1 MGIKQSP
8 DGCEQSRHN
17 QLDYRGINMAN
28 PKITSASKAVSIT
41 TPGKYSA
48 GNGLYLVVGKGGSKS
63 WIFQYRWNGKRPE
76 IGLGSFNNG
85 KGVTLAQARDKVYH
99 LRQSMNEGIEP
110 RSVIRNATS
119 TNPTFSACADAFI
132 AEKQHEWSNA
142 KHSWQWSRSLEM
154 YAYPVLGD
162 MPIDKIDTEHIL
174 AALKPIWTT
183 KTETATRVRGRIE
196 QILSWAIAMKHRNGP
211 NPAIW
216 RGNLEMLMAAPSR
229 IRTVEHHPAMDYEQI
244 PEFMQQ
250 LREKQGQTSRALEL
264 CILTTTRT
272 SEIMKAKWDEFE
284 GDTWLVPAE
293 RMKTKRAHRIPLT
306 PRALEILEQLPR
318 VDDSQY
324 LFPGFQRG
332 NPTMSIATMLKYL
345 REVMGH
351 KTLTVH
357 GFRSTF
363 STWANDTTHHPVN
376 IVEAQLAHVIGNKV
390 QAAYDRGDKLQK
402 RLNLLLDW
410 QNYCYSEA
418 A

>member
-1 MGIKQSP
+1 MGIKKLRLLRTV
-8 DGCEQSRHN
+8 EVN
-17 QLDYRGINMAN
+17 QIDNKGINMAN
-28 PKITSASKAVSIT
+28 PKISSASKAIYVKA
-41 TPGKYSA
+41 PGKYSA

-85 KGVTLAQARDKVYH
+85 KGVTLAKARDKVYH

-110 RSVIRNATS
+110 RSIIRKATS
-119 TNPTFSACADAFI
+119 NKPIFSACADAFI

-162 MPIDKIDTEHIL
+162 MPVDKIDTEHIL
-174 AALKPIWTT
+174 ATLKPIWTT

-196 QILSWAIAMKHRNGP
+196 QILSWAIAMKHRKGP

-250 LREKQGQTSRALEL
+250 LKEKQGQTARALEL
-264 CILTTTRT
+264 CILSTTRT
-272 SEIMKAKWDEFE
+272 SEILKAKWNEFDC
-284 GDTWLVPAE
+284 DTWLVPAE
-293 RMKTKRAHRIPLT
+293 RMKAKRAHRIPLV
-306 PRALEILEQLPR
+306 PRALEILDQLPR
-318 VDDSQY
+318 VDDSRY

-351 KTLTVH
+351 NALTVH

-376 IVEAQLAHVIGNKV
+376 IVEAQLAHVISNKV

-402 RLNLLLDW
+402 RLDLLLDW
-410 QNYCYSEA
+410 QRYCYGEVA
-418 A
+418 